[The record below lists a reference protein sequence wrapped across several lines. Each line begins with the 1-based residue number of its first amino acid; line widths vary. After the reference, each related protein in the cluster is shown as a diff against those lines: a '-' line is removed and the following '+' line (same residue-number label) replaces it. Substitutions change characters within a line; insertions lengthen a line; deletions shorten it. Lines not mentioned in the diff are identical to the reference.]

1 MKEKTEKVIEEFVG
15 GEFTLSLQ
23 TLEKNLVR
31 RSVVGGVVQFKIDG
45 DYLYIDT
52 PCSRVAIRLD
62 EVNKAEVQTDYRGRL
77 HLFLGYGQ
85 GALLNT
91 FYMKRRVFE

>member
-15 GEFTLSLQ
+15 GEFTLSLE

-31 RSVVGGVVQFKIDG
+31 RSVVGGVVQFKIVG

-52 PCSRVAIRLD
+52 PCGRVGIRLN
-62 EVNKAEVQTDYRGRL
+62 EVNKAEVQTDYRGTIY
-77 HLFLGYGQ
+77 LFIGYGQ

-91 FYMKRRVFE
+91 FYMRREVFE